1 VVDPS
6 ARYKD
11 LVHPIPFVH
20 ARIPPNNR
28 HFAMDSLPQELID
41 AIIDNV
47 PQPSLPSC
55 SLVAK
60 RWRRKSQ
67 QRVLSTISF
76 QSEDKVKR
84 WCTDIPQ
91 ASDGISSYV
100 RHVNIEEIYSW
111 TEPALL
117 SRMLGSLSSLTALSI
132 YGIEIP
138 DELPG
143 CISRGGLGKG
153 ITTLGLRLPCC
164 TLATLTSMILLLP
177 SLKELSVE
185 DFIEDCE
192 VMMPNEPP
200 STCSVTSKRGPLE
213 SLELRGHGVNR
224 IGEALAKFRFTSR
237 RLTSH
242 VDITGIQQLL
252 LLSSEMVVELTLW
265 GVWFFSDQ
273 AETIMTDLPD
283 LSVGEALPPI
293 HLLSLPALTTLAVY
307 VYIDRPSPHLENILR
322 SIGSA
327 PALTSIVIESKGWAS
342 FDYLPLMDLWAD
354 MDRWLSRISR
364 HAKVEGGLLLTL
376 RQWMVWEGFFPEFRE
391 SGGKIKVDDSGR

>member
-1 VVDPS
+1 MVDPS

-20 ARIPPNNR
+20 ARILPNNR

-47 PQPSLPSC
+47 PQPTLPSC

-67 QRVLSTISF
+67 QRVLATISF
-76 QSEDKVKR
+76 RSEGEVKR
-84 WCTDIPQ
+84 WCTDIPRD
-91 ASDGISSYV
+91 SDGISSYV
-100 RHVNIEEIYSW
+100 CHVDLVGIYFW

-117 SRMLGSLSSLTALSI
+117 SRMLGSLNSLAALSI
-132 YGIEIP
+132 YGMVIP

-143 CISRGGLGKG
+143 RISQGELGKG
-153 ITTLGLRLPCC
+153 ITTLDLHLSYC
-164 TLATLTSMILLLP
+164 TLATLTSMILSLP

-185 DFIEDCE
+185 DLIEDYE
-192 VMMPNEPP
+192 AMMPNEPF
-200 STCSVTSKRGPLE
+200 STYSVTPERGPLD
-213 SLELRGHGVNR
+213 SLKLYRCLDGV
-224 IGEALAKFRFTSR
+224 GEALAKFRFTSR
-237 RLTSH
+237 RLDLR
-242 VDITGIQQLL
+242 VDITGIKQLL

-265 GVWFFSDQ
+265 GVWFFSDR

-283 LSVGEALPPI
+283 DSAREALPPT
-293 HLLSLPALTTLAVY
+293 HLPSFPSLATLTI
-307 VYIDRPSPHLENILR
+307 YIYMDRPSPHLKNILS

-327 PALTSIVIESKGWAS
+327 PALTSIIIGSMNRVSL
-342 FDYLPLMDLWAD
+342 DYLPLVHLWVD
-354 MDRWLSRISR
+354 VDRWLSRVSR

-376 RQWMVWEGFFPEFRE
+376 KQWTVWEGFFPEFRE

>member
-1 VVDPS
+1 MVDPS
-6 ARYKD
+6 AHYKD
-11 LVHPIPFVH
+11 FVHLIPFVH
-20 ARIPPNNR
+20 ARILSNNR
-28 HFAMDSLPQELID
+28 HFVMDSLPQELID

-47 PQPSLPSC
+47 PQPSLPSS

-67 QRVLSTISF
+67 QRVLGTISF
-76 QSEDKVKR
+76 SSEHEVKR
-84 WCTDIPQ
+84 WCTDIPRD
-91 ASDGISSYV
+91 SDGISSYV
-100 RHVNIEEIYSW
+100 RHVIFEEIYSW

-117 SRMLGSLSSLTALSI
+117 GRTLGSLSSLTALST

-138 DELPG
+138 DELPD
-143 CISRGGLGKG
+143 CISRGELGKG
-153 ITTLGLRLPCC
+153 ITTLDLHLPYCK
-164 TLATLTSMILLLP
+164 LATLTSMILLLP

-192 VMMPNEPP
+192 FMMPNEPP

-213 SLELRGHGVNR
+213 SLELRGNGMNR
-224 IGEALAKFRFTSR
+224 IGEALAKFQFTSR

-242 VDITGIQQLL
+242 VNITGIQQLL

-265 GVWFFSDQ
+265 GVWVFSDQ

-283 LSVGEALPPI
+283 LSAGEALPPI
-293 HLLSLPALTTLAVY
+293 HLLSFPALTTLAVY
-307 VYIDRPSPHLENILR
+307 VYIDRPSPRLKNILG

-327 PALTSIVIESKGWAS
+327 PALTSIVIESRGWAS
-342 FDYLPLMDLWAD
+342 FDYLPLADLWVD
-354 MDRWLSRISR
+354 VDRWLSRISR
-364 HAKVEGGLLLTL
+364 HDKVEGSLLLTL
-376 RQWMVWEGFFPEFRE
+376 RPWTVWEGFFPEFRE